1 MNKNNEGREFS
12 EKRKISACGLSSMVT
27 NPWTKKKEEEGGE
40 EEKGSGNNKYQA
52 HLHFRETAARFEMGP
67 DNSLQGS
74 NKRFDSEHPR
84 I

>member
-1 MNKNNEGREFS
+1 MWSPFDGHER
-12 EKRKISACGLSSMVT
+12 
-27 NPWTKKKEEEGGE
+27 KKKEEEEEGGE

-74 NKRFDSEHPR
+74 NKRFDSEHSR